1 MKNVGI
7 GVGVGGTYEGLGVGP
22 VGPGVGVTVV
32 GPGTFEPL
40 GRAGP
45 TVSGRQPAS
54 IVARRRSGRTGR
66 GRVLI
71 AWRG

>member
-32 GPGTFEPL
+32 GTIEPV

-45 TVSGRQPAS
+45 TVSGRQPAR
-54 IVARRRSGRTGR
+54 IVTRRRSGRTGR